1 MKLCV
6 AAWVVLFAAMGCAT
20 DASAQDASNP
30 PAPAAAQAPTEV
42 KPAEPGAPATPVP
55 APGGVSIDEVLD
67 ALDRQGDQ
75 MRDFTADVSLTETDE
90 LTKEGF
96 IRAGAVRFQKL
107 SDGDGRIRVVFKTR
121 QSGEGKPRPEE
132 IEYLLDKGWLT
143 ERNYRKTNQVR
154 RQVTKPG
161 EKVDLL
167 KLGEGPFP
175 LPIGQAKED
184 VKKMFDVEVVP
195 AAEDDPAGTL
205 RGRLKP
211 KEGTQFARRF
221 KHIDVWV
228 DPKAQMPRRIETVDV
243 NEQTRQTTDLQNVKA
258 NTGLK
263 DDDFRLKEVKAKD
276 GWTFV
281 DEPYQE

>member
-1 MKLCV
+1 MKSCV
-6 AAWVVLFAAMGCAT
+6 AAWVMLFVAMGCAS
-20 DASAQDASNP
+20 DASAQDAPNAPAPP
-30 PAPAAAQAPTEV
+30 PAQSQAEARPAEAGGPAA
-42 KPAEPGAPATPVP
+42 PVP
-55 APGGVSIDEVLD
+55 APGGVAIDEVLD

-75 MRDFTADVSLTETDE
+75 MKDFTADVALTETDE

-96 IRAGAVRFQKL
+96 IRAGTVRFQKL
-107 SDGDGRIRVVFKTR
+107 PDGDARLRVIFKTR
-121 QSGEGKPRPEE
+121 QSGEGKPKPEE
-132 IEYLLDKGWLT
+132 IEYLLEKGWLT
-143 ERNYRKTNQVR
+143 ERNYRKESQVR
-154 RQVTKPG
+154 RQVMKPG

-184 VKKMFDVEVVP
+184 VKQMFDVEVIP
-195 AAEDDPAGTL
+195 AAEGDPAGTI

-211 KEGTQFARRF
+211 KEGTQFFRRF

-228 DPKAQMPRRIETVDV
+228 DPKAQMPRRIETIDLS
-243 NEQTRQTTDLQNVKA
+243 EQTRQTTDLQNVKA

-263 DDDFRLKEVKAKD
+263 DDDFRLKQVNAKD